1 MSIIEFIHDLTWAD
15 LPQEV
20 RDQVRRCL
28 LDTIGVAIAGRQTEL
43 SGIIYDYAA
52 AAYGGQGARLW
63 LDGRAVSPP
72 GAVLAHGMTID
83 SVDMHDT
90 CLPVKGHAGVAL
102 VPAALATLS
111 LGAGPISGQE
121 LLATLVMGYELAIRA
136 GKSLH
141 ATACDY
147 HTSGAWNVLGCAA
160 ITARRLG
167 LNQEQSRHALG
178 IAEYHGPR
186 SPMMRCIDH
195 PTMLKDGSGWGAMAG
210 LSAGMLAGKGF
221 SGAPAL
227 TVEAAEVAGIWR
239 DLGRQWATLEQVF
252 KPYAVCYW
260 AQPAIAGALELQRV
274 HHLRVDDIQTI
285 RVFTFHQAT
294 RLAGRRPQTTDE
306 AQYNLP
312 FPVAAAL
319 VHHRL
324 GPEELCGPN
333 LHHPQTLRLVDRVE
347 MIEDDRF
354 NARFPAERLAR
365 VEIDTTDGRR
375 LDSGEVQPL
384 WGLAGP
390 PTDAELRQKFQQLAR
405 SGLPDARAVE
415 LEMTLWSCVDLPD
428 ASSIDALL
436 SLPRE
441 HHPGM
446 NSLRYA
452 AAPDQSG

>member
-1 MSIIEFIHDLTWAD
+1 
-15 LPQEV
+15 V

-28 LDTIGVAIAGRQTEL
+28 LDTIGVAVAGRQTEL
-43 SGIIYDYAA
+43 SGIIYDYVAGA
-52 AAYGGQGARLW
+52 LGGQGASLW
-63 LDGRAVSPP
+63 LDGRTVSPP

-102 VPAALATLS
+102 VPAALATVS
-111 LGAGPISGQE
+111 LDAGPVSGQE

-147 HTSGAWNVLGCAA
+147 HTSGAWNALGCAA

-167 LNQEQSRHALG
+167 LNREQTRHALG

-227 TVEAAEVAGIWR
+227 TVEAAEVADIWR

-260 AQPAIAGALELQRV
+260 AQPAIAGALKLQKA
-274 HHLRVDDIQTI
+274 HHLAIDEIQTI
-285 RVFTFHQAT
+285 RVFTFYQAT

-319 VHHRL
+319 VHRRL
-324 GPEELCGPN
+324 GPEELRGAN
-333 LHHPQTLRLVDRVE
+333 LHHPQVLCLVDRVE

-354 NARFPAERLAR
+354 NSRFPAERLAR

-375 LDSGEVQPL
+375 LDSGEVRPL
-384 WGLAGP
+384 WGMTGP
-390 PTDAELRQKFQQLAR
+390 PTDMELRQKFRQLAQGILSEAR
-405 SGLPDARAVE
+405 AAGLETALWDCAGLPEANR
-415 LEMTLWSCVDLPD
+415 
-428 ASSIDALL
+428 INALL
-436 SLPRE
+436 L
-441 HHPGM
+441 
-446 NSLRYA
+446 A
-452 AAPDQSG
+452 AIEA